1 MSDFALG
8 NPLNLPLARVHN
20 RPLMTEYANNE
31 KRPVFVLSES
41 SKCACDLHFETIIA
55 ARG

>member
-31 KRPVFVLSES
+31 KRPVFILSKAVS
-41 SKCACDLHFETIIA
+41 ALAIRTSKPFIA
-55 ARG
+55 ACG